1 MSVTHRV
8 VVSATTTCRR
18 VSRFPGVGTS
28 ELDEP
33 HGPHEPHELRM
44 SKLHGPHERAA

>member
-28 ELDEP
+28 ERY
-33 HGPHEPHELRM
+33 EPHERY
-44 SKLHGPHERAA
+44 ERAAWAV